1 MRMKKRI
8 TTLIAVAGL
17 AVAAVV
23 AWRLQNP
30 PTSAAAAGGKTA
42 GAPTAKGGAAQGPL
56 TVEVGR
62 VERMRLVDAAEAVG
76 TLRALR
82 SVELRPEVSGRV
94 AQIGFIEG
102 RPVKKGQLLVQL
114 DDSLPRAQLAQA
126 RAQAGIAAT
135 QLQRNRDLLAQAF
148 ISQNAVDQAA
158 AALQVAQAQVALA
171 EAQLARMAIVAPFD
185 AMTGVRRVSLGDYV
199 KDGAELVSLQDMSQ
213 VWVDFRLPE
222 RYLARLRGGQE
233 VEVSLDA
240 FGERRFKARIETL
253 DAQLD
258 TEGRSLLV
266 RARLLERD
274 GRLKPGMF
282 ARTTIVLSTREQ
294 ALVVPE
300 EALVPQGGKQHLILV
315 VDGPK
320 GPSASRI
327 EAKIGSRLDGKV
339 EIVEGVEA
347 GDLVVTAGQERL
359 MRGNGQALKIV
370 QIGKSGVTAA
380 SAPGGGKPAPAA
392 ASGAATRAP

>member
-1 MRMKKRI
+1 MHMQKKI

-17 AVAAVV
+17 AVAAAV

-30 PTSAAAAGGKTA
+30 TKASTSPGGKTE
-42 GAPTAKGGAAQGPL
+42 GAQAAQGPL
-56 TVEVGR
+56 TVEAGR
-62 VERMRLVDAAEAVG
+62 VERLRLVDSAEAVG

-82 SVELRPEVSGRV
+82 SVELRPEVSGRI
-94 AQIGFIEG
+94 ARIGFVEG
-102 RPVKKGQLLVQL
+102 QPVKRGQLLVQL
-114 DDSLPRAQLAQA
+114 DDSLQRAQLAQA
-126 RAQAGIAAT
+126 RAQAGIAST
-135 QLQRNRDLLAQAF
+135 QLQRNRDLLAQGF

-199 KDGAELVSLQDMSQ
+199 KDGAELVSLQDLSQ

-222 RYLARLRGGQE
+222 RYLARLRVGQE
-233 VEVSLDA
+233 VGVSLDA
-240 FGERRFKARIETL
+240 FGERSFKARIETL
-253 DAQLD
+253 DAQVD

-274 GRLKPGMF
+274 ERLKPGMF
-282 ARTTIVLSTREQ
+282 ARATIVLSTREQ

-300 EALVPQGGKQHLILV
+300 EALVPQGGKQYLILV

-327 EAKIGSRLDGKV
+327 EARLGSRLHGKV
-339 EIVEGVEA
+339 EIVEGVNE

-359 MRGNGQALKIV
+359 MRGSGQALKVV
-370 QIGKSGVTAA
+370 QIGPSGATAA
-380 SAPGGGKPAPAA
+380 SAPAAGKPASVA
-392 ASGAATRAP
+392 ASGAAARAP